1 MKMNLHREGVSRQT
15 GKNRDTVHD
24 DTRNCHAWLLTAR
37 LAILQ
42 ACLLAVWVAPA
53 LAQHEGHGGPEVVGW
68 VPHEILER
76 PLPLRRDIGNLHEQ
90 VTTSSTEA
98 QAFYDQGLNY
108 IASYVWIEAARS
120 FQQALRLDPSLAA
133 AYVGLCDVYVQLQD
147 VPAARAALEKAQS
160 LSSKI
165 TDAERQRMEIR
176 ARFVEFLEDKQNL
189 DKFVAYRKAIYDALM
204 ANPLDPGLWI
214 LRGFA
219 DEGPGAGH
227 GQTGDLDSIAF
238 YQTALA
244 VSPNNSAAHHYL
256 AHSYENIGRTE
267 EALNHSEAYLRISS
281 SIPHAHH
288 MRGHELR
295 RAGRIEDAIEE
306 FRKANELENA
316 YYRAEHIPAEYDW
329 HRPHNLTLLAMCY
342 QLLGQMKIAE
352 QLLRESFSL
361 PAHGELAE
369 FSHKQWPEFLLAR
382 GRAQE
387 AYEQSQILTQSP
399 SMMARFA
406 GHTLMGR
413 ALVALNR
420 VDEAEKELALARDA
434 LVLVTATEADRL
446 RPYSET
452 LRAEILLSQ
461 KKSAEGIALMKEIED
476 QLRASPGPDARS
488 QALIQLDS
496 IARRARETEEWA
508 LAGITAQGMIQQ
520 DPSYAG
526 GYYALGLVAEHEGN
540 SITAI
545 RQFSVAEKLW
555 SEADK
560 ELPELQIVRQKLT
573 PEQTELPQNRQ
584 DYLKR
589 VREHLEM
596 PASLQQAKTEVSF
609 DPARLRG
616 SPHVPVII
624 IEFSDFQCPLCR
636 KVQPTLKSLLAKYEG
651 RVSLAYRDFPL
662 RGMHGQAEL
671 GAESSRCAGEQGK
684 FWEYHDLL
692 FDNPD
697 KLNQNGLL
705 ELARNAKLGEKQF
718 DSCLSSGKYRSQV
731 QRDLQD
737 GIRAGVMGTPG
748 IFINGI
754 LLSGAQPEAAFE
766 QVIESELASV
776 KRKRTGH

>member
-1 MKMNLHREGVSRQT
+1 
-15 GKNRDTVHD
+15 
-24 DTRNCHAWLLTAR
+24 
-37 LAILQ
+37 
-42 ACLLAVWVAPA
+42 
-53 LAQHEGHGGPEVVGW
+53 
-68 VPHEILER
+68 
-76 PLPLRRDIGNLHEQ
+76 

-461 KKSAEGIALMKEIED
+461 KKSAEGVALMKEIED

-488 QALIQLDS
+488 QALIQFDS

-584 DYLKR
+584 DYLKH

-731 QRDLQD
+731 ERDLQD

>member
-1 MKMNLHREGVSRQT
+1 LKMNLHREGVSRQT

-461 KKSAEGIALMKEIED
+461 KKSAEGVALMKEIED

-488 QALIQLDS
+488 QALIQFDS

-731 QRDLQD
+731 ERDLQD